1 MSLFAITMAS
11 TPLHRVSCIKQADD
25 MKRSPSI
32 TKSGRRRFMQSGI
45 AATGLS
51 LGGRIWSAATWGE
64 QPLFLAV
71 YRPGPAWL
79 PDKPTN
85 EQPLREHGRYMLE
98 LYRRGL
104 LKFAG
109 GFDDDSGGAAAFE
122 ADDEAAARA
131 IVDADPA
138 VSGGVMVCK
147 VQRWN
152 LVDWASLASPARAAR

>member
-1 MSLFAITMAS
+1 
-11 TPLHRVSCIKQADD
+11 
-25 MKRSPSI
+25 MKRSPST

-51 LGGRIWSAATWGE
+51 LGGRARSGTTSSDR
-64 QPLFLAV
+64 PLFLAL

-79 PDKPTN
+79 PDKPTI

-98 LYRRGL
+98 LYRRGC

-109 GFDDDSGGAAAFE
+109 GFADHSGGAAAFE
-122 ADDEAAARA
+122 ADDEEGARA

-138 VSGGVMVCK
+138 VSTGVMVCR
-147 VQRWN
+147 VQRWV
-152 LVDWASLASPARAAR
+152 LVDWASLASPAQAAR